1 MNMLSAPSTPL
12 SPATVPVA
20 PPPPPDIPTGV
31 SFVAYTDDG
40 KIDGHGNMPREMFY
54 FCRNERGHNIL
65 MGEGL
70 PETHYVE
77 FVGEARAPVLR
88 VRPHLE
94 HSFDKTEIA
103 VREAAT
109 IADLPA
115 ATVTFEGPV
124 RGRYEHPGGAGLM
137 VGWTVPGTYTVRIEA
152 FPYLPAEFTLTV
164 GDAT

>member
-1 MNMLSAPSTPL
+1 MHSPQSTPIPPMAVPSAP
-12 SPATVPVA
+12 A
-20 PPPPPDIPTGV
+20 PPPDIATGV
-31 SFVAYTDDG
+31 TFVAYTDAG
-40 KIDGHGNMPREMFY
+40 QIDGHGNMPREMFY

-88 VRPHLE
+88 VRPPLE
-94 HSFDKTEIA
+94 QSFDKTEIA
-103 VREAAT
+103 VREPAT

-137 VGWTVPGTYTVRIEA
+137 VGWTVPGTYTVTVEA
-152 FPYLPAEFTLTV
+152 FPALPATFTLTV
-164 GDAT
+164 GAAE